1 MGGVIFRLCLSLL
14 VLSGALRLRAADEAR
29 QSWNPLAILA
39 EKRRLGAEIEA
50 GERRLAAMP
59 EARVVAQAHGRVGF
73 HGRAAEPAWITLDL
87 GRSVTP
93 DEVVLLPA
101 RVSDPAP
108 DDAVGGFPP
117 ALKCLLSVSG
127 AEGSFQTMREWA
139 EASGGAGVRLDL
151 LRLRNSGAVAGRF
164 LRIEVSGG
172 RLRGRSRFFSLG
184 EVWVLK
190 GGVNLA
196 LGAPVTSSASIDNP
210 PRWTAANLTDG
221 FIWCGGTTGTERSP
235 KNGFHSR
242 IESAPEAVPKW
253 VEVVFEA
260 PVPVEEVRLVPA
272 RPADFA
278 DVTGFGFPPE
288 FQVLAYAEDGPEAP
302 PVVVFDTGGEVFANP
317 GDATLCLP
325 ARGVKARRVRVA
337 ATRLWRRTSD
347 YIFALAELQVMS
359 EGRNAA
365 LGAEVRF
372 SDIVESAS
380 WTPEAL
386 VDGFGSQRE
395 LMEVPRWLDEM
406 ESRAALEAALLPA
419 RARLAMLEIAHQ
431 RLLWRGAQML
441 VLTALLGAAAAV
453 VFILL
458 HQRRARAELR
468 ARIARDLHDEIGSQ
482 LSHLALLAETG
493 GSQAGEALR
502 EIASGARET
511 QQAMRD
517 LVWLLEPGS
526 ADPRDL
532 HARLRGLCH
541 QMLEPAIAEVIVEC
555 AGAPPAHQ
563 LPLEW
568 TRDVLLFVKEAL
580 GNCARHS
587 RAGLARIEMKWTAR
601 AFEWSLRD
609 DGAGFDEKSPAFQ
622 PGAGLRNLRRRA
634 ACLKGGAVIESSPGM
649 GTRVCLQIPLPR

>member
-1 MGGVIFRLCLSLL
+1 MLMA
-14 VLSGALRLRAADEAR
+14 SGAPSLRAADEAITT
-29 QSWNPLAILA
+29 WNPLRLMA
-39 EKRRLGAEIEA
+39 EKAGLRARIEEGA
-50 GERRLAAMP
+50 RRLAAMP
-59 EARVVAQAHGRVGF
+59 EARVVAQSHGRVGF
-73 HGRAAEPAWITLDL
+73 HGRAAAPAWVVLDL
-87 GRSVTP
+87 GIVATP

-117 ALKCLLSVSG
+117 DVKCLLSVSG
-127 AEGSFQTMREWA
+127 AQGSFQTMQEWA

-151 LRLRNSGAVAGRF
+151 LRLRNSGALAGRF

-190 GGVNLA
+190 DGVNLA

-242 IESAPEAVPKW
+242 IESAPEAAPKW
-253 VEVVFEA
+253 VEVVLNT
-260 PVPVEEVRLVPA
+260 PVSVEEVRLVPA

-288 FQVLAYAEDGPEAP
+288 FQVLAWADDSPDEK
-302 PVVVFDTGGEVFANP
+302 PVVVFDTGGAGFANP
-317 GDATLCLP
+317 GDATVCLP
-325 ARGVKARRVRVA
+325 AHGVKTRRVRVVA
-337 ATRLWRRTSD
+337 GRLWRRTSD
-347 YIFALAELQVMS
+347 YIFALAEMQVMS
-359 EGRNAA
+359 AGRNAA
-365 LGAEVRF
+365 LGREVRF
-372 SDIVESAS
+372 SAIVESAS
-380 WTPEAL
+380 WTPGAL

-441 VLTALLGAAAAV
+441 VLAALFGAAAAV

-493 GSQAGEALR
+493 GSRAGEALR

-532 HARLRGLCH
+532 HARLRGLCR
-541 QMLEPAIAEVIVEC
+541 QMLEPAIAEVTVEC
-555 AGAPPAHQ
+555 AGAPPARQ

-587 RAGLARIEMKWTAR
+587 RARRARVGMTWSPGF
-601 AFEWSLRD
+601 FEWSLHD
-609 DGAGFDEKSPAFQ
+609 DGVGFDEKSPAFQ
-622 PGAGLRNLRRRA
+622 PGAGLRNLRQRA
-634 ACLKGGAVIESSPGM
+634 AFLKGAAVIESAPGA
-649 GTRVCLQIPLPR
+649 GACVRLRAPLPR